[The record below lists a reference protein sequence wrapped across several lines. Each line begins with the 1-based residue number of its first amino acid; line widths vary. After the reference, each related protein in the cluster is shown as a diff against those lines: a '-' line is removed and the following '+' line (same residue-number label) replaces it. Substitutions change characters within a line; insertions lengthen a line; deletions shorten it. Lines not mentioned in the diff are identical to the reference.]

1 MMSTSVLTDQVD
13 GGSRPIGNMM
23 GGLAGIGGFGIGAI
37 GNLMGGFGQNHQN
50 FLQGTNANNV
60 WNMLGGGGLSSMLN
74 NKSNGQNLASQ
85 MSGGQSVL
93 NSPQFQTVAS
103 QMSGGQS
110 ILTKENSMDLLNG
123 LKQGNMVPALN
134 SIGNGAT
141 TSSGTAGF
149 TGAQINPQ
157 AMSSQ
162 AVFGNIQNFQDGGR
176 VANRKPEKQFK
187 ILHYMIGGRV
197 K

>member
-23 GGLAGIGGFGIGAI
+23 GGLAGIGGFGVGAI
-37 GNLMGGFGQNHQN
+37 GSLMGGFGQNHQN

-85 MSGGQSVL
+85 MSGGQS
-93 NSPQFQTVAS
+93 
-103 QMSGGQS
+103 

-123 LKQGNMVPALN
+123 LKQGNMIPALN
-134 SIGNGAT
+134 ALGDGAT

-149 TGAQINPQ
+149 TGARVNPQ
-157 AMSSQ
+157 AASGQ